1 MITKHK
7 SIRKTLSALIGAAA
21 LTIASA
27 PAFANHIPA
36 TTFAFGSAFTIN
48 PSAIGLAG
56 CGGGTCVANYIDFS
70 YQAEVDQTPTS
81 PFSTSFAET
90 GGGFFGTFRTTLG
103 GAPVNQTG
111 LGNTY
116 QLYFVFNATGTT
128 EPNGTVGVAGTM
140 STFNYQIYVDPGFNT
155 TLTTAT
161 FGGTNESITR
171 AGTLSDDIL
180 VLSGSLIP
188 GEGGFHISTGL
199 LGGDFDVVAT
209 AQRTTNFFGGVA
221 FTNNP
226 GVIDINGVNTS
237 IVGLNSL
244 AGPFAAATDI
254 GIIGSG
260 NVSLAAQ
267 VPEPASLSLLGLGFA
282 GLAFVRRRKNAAQ
295 SA

>member
-1 MITKHK
+1 MIIKHK

-36 TTFAFGSAFTIN
+36 TTFAFGTAFTIN
-48 PSAIGLAG
+48 PSAIGLVG
-56 CGGGTCVANYIDFS
+56 CGGGTCTANFIDYS

-81 PFSTSFAET
+81 AFSTTFAET
-90 GGGFFGTFRTTLG
+90 GGGFFGTFRTSLG
-103 GAPVNQTG
+103 GAPVSGTG

-116 QLYFVFNATGTT
+116 QMYFLFNTTGTT
-128 EPNGTVGVAGTM
+128 APNGTVGIAGTM
-140 STFNYQIYVDPGFNT
+140 NTFNYQIYVDPGLNT
-155 TLTTAT
+155 TLSTTT
-161 FGGTNESITR
+161 FGGANESITR
-171 AGTLSDDIL
+171 TGTFGDDIL
-180 VLSGSLIP
+180 VLSGTLVP

-199 LGGDFDVVAT
+199 LGGDFDVVAS
-209 AQRTTNFFGGVA
+209 AQRTTGFFGGVA

-237 IVGLNSL
+237 IIGLSGL
-244 AGPFAAATDI
+244 ADPFGAATDI

>member
-1 MITKHK
+1 MTTKQK
-7 SIRKTLSALIGAAA
+7 SIRKTLSALVGAAA
-21 LTIASA
+21 LTIACA

-36 TTFAFGSAFTIN
+36 TTFAFGTAFTIN
-48 PSAIGLAG
+48 PGAIGLVG
-56 CGGGTCVANYIDFS
+56 CGGGTCTANYIDFS
-70 YQAEVDQTPTS
+70 YQAEVDQTRTGAA
-81 PFSTSFAET
+81 STSFAES

-116 QLYFVFNATGTT
+116 QLYFVFDATGTT
-128 EPNGTVGVAGTM
+128 APNGTVGVAGTM
-140 STFNYQIYVDPGFNT
+140 NTFNYQIYVDPGFNT

-161 FGGTNESITR
+161 FGGANETITR
-171 AGTLSDDIL
+171 AGILGDDIL
-180 VLSGSLIP
+180 VLSGTLIP

-209 AQRTTNFFGGVA
+209 ATRTTNFFGGVA

-226 GVIDINGVNTS
+226 AVIDINGVNTN
-237 IVGLNSL
+237 IIGLNSL
-244 AGPFAAATDI
+244 SDPFASATDI

-260 NVSLAAQ
+260 NVSFAAQ

-282 GLAFVRRRKNAAQ
+282 GLAFVRRRKNASK